1 MYPSM
6 KAELAARDGD
16 LRLCL
21 LLGIAAWFL
30 FLDHVPHN
38 AVSLLTMRNFGFS
51 GAVDLFVFVGGYTA
65 AILYGRMML
74 ERGFV
79 VTATRVFKRLWQLY
93 AAYIVLFVIYINL
106 IGYVARQSAAP
117 ALIGEF
123 NITGIVD
130 HTVRT
135 LIHGLL
141 LRAKPLNL
149 DVLQL
154 FIVLMAVFP
163 FVLLGMVRRPN
174 VTVVAS
180 MGLYVAARQFDWN
193 LSAFPDGHW
202 YLNPFCWQ
210 LLFVLGAWLALC
222 GPNQIRALHKFQ
234 EFAVLRAA
242 AWLYLLLALAVT
254 VAGKFPQAAIVP
266 NVLLDFFGPNDREN
280 LAPHRVLHFLAL
292 TFLFTYMVPR
302 DWYVLRWQ
310 TLQPAIK
317 CGQEWL
323 SVFCAGVFL
332 SFAGHLVLI
341 TGPDSLAMQVLV
353 SFVGILIMTCVAYY
367 VSWSKRQDQKPAF
380 RARPLPEESRFV
392 PALFPES
399 PTLISQSTGN
409 APFNRTSLS
418 ANMAASSRPSADA
431 ATAQLKMR

>member
-6 KAELAARDGD
+6 KAELAARDSD

-51 GAVDLFVFVGGYTA
+51 GAADLFVFVGGYTA

-79 VTATRVFKRLWQLY
+79 VTATRIFKRLWQLY
-93 AAYIVLFVIYINL
+93 AAYIVLFVIYIDL
-106 IGYVARQSAAP
+106 IGYAARQSAAP

-123 NITGIVD
+123 NVTGIVD
-130 HTVRT
+130 HTIRT

-149 DVLQL
+149 EVLQL

-163 FVLLGMVRRPN
+163 FVLFGMVRRPN
-174 VTVVAS
+174 VTVAAS
-180 MGLYVAARQFDWN
+180 IGLYLAARQFDWN
-193 LSAFPDGHW
+193 LSSFPDGRW

-210 LLFVLGAWLALC
+210 LLFVLGAWFAL
-222 GPNQIRALHKFQ
+222 IRANQ
-234 EFAVLRAA
+234 LRAVRA
-242 AWLYLLLALAVT
+242 LQELPALRIVAWLYLLLALAVT
-254 VAGKFPQAAIVP
+254 VAGKFPQAVILP
-266 NVLLDFFGPNDREN
+266 DLLRGVFPPDKGN
-280 LAPHRVLHFLAL
+280 LAPHRVVHFLAL
-292 TFLFTYMVPR
+292 AFLFAYMVPR
-302 DWYVLRWQ
+302 DWSGFRWQ
-310 TLQPAIK
+310 MLQPVIK

-323 SVFCAGVFL
+323 AVFCAGVFL

-341 TGPDSLAMQVLV
+341 TGPDSLAMHVMV
-353 SFVGILIMTCVAYY
+353 SFAGISIMTAVAYY
-367 VSWSKRQDQKPAF
+367 VSWSKRQDHKPVF
-380 RARPLPEESRFV
+380 RTQAMTGLPEEGRF
-392 PALFPES
+392 A
-399 PTLISQSTGN
+399 
-409 APFNRTSLS
+409 
-418 ANMAASSRPSADA
+418 
-431 ATAQLKMR
+431 K

>member
-30 FLDHVPHN
+30 FLDHIPHN
-38 AVSLLTMRNFGFS
+38 VVSLLTMRNFGFS
-51 GAVDLFVFVGGYTA
+51 GATDLFVFVGGYTA

-79 VTATRVFKRLWQLY
+79 VTATRIFKRLWQLY

-123 NITGIVD
+123 NVTGIVD
-130 HTVRT
+130 HTIRT

-163 FVLLGMVRRPN
+163 LVLLGMVRRPN

-180 MGLYVAARQFDWN
+180 ISLYFAARQLDWN

-210 LLFVLGAWLALC
+210 LLFVLGAWLALS
-222 GPNQIRALHKFQ
+222 GPNQIRAVHKLQ
-234 EFAVLRAA
+234 EFAILRAA
-242 AWLYLLLALAVT
+242 AWLYLFLALAVT
-254 VAGKFPQAAIVP
+254 VAGKFPQTAIVP
-266 NVLLDFFGPNDREN
+266 DLLREIFGPNDREN

-292 TFLFTYMVPR
+292 AFLFSYIVPR
-302 DWYVLRWQ
+302 DWSGFRWQ
-310 TLQPAIK
+310 TLQPVIK

-323 SVFCAGVFL
+323 AVFCAGVFL

-341 TGPDSLAMQVLV
+341 TGPDSLAMHVLV
-353 SFVGILIMTCVAYY
+353 SIAGISIMTGVAYY
-367 VSWSKRQDQKPAF
+367 VSWSKRQDHKPAF
-380 RARPLPEESRFV
+380 RTPAIAGLPEEGRF
-392 PALFPES
+392 A
-399 PTLISQSTGN
+399 
-409 APFNRTSLS
+409 
-418 ANMAASSRPSADA
+418 
-431 ATAQLKMR
+431 K

>member
-21 LLGIAAWFL
+21 LLGIATWFL
-30 FLDHVPHN
+30 FLDHIPHN
-38 AVSLLTMRNFGFS
+38 VVSLLTMRNFGFS

-79 VTATRVFKRLWQLY
+79 VTATRIFKRLWQLY
-93 AAYIVLFVIYINL
+93 AAYIALFVIYINL
-106 IGYVARQSAAP
+106 IGYVAGQSAAP

-123 NITGIVD
+123 NVTGIVD
-130 HTVRT
+130 HTIRT

-154 FIVLMAVFP
+154 FIVLMAAFP
-163 FVLLGMVRRPN
+163 FVLVGMVRRPN
-174 VTVVAS
+174 VTAAAS
-180 MGLYVAARQFDWN
+180 IGLYLAARQFDWN

-210 LLFVLGAWLALC
+210 LLFVLGAWLALS
-222 GPNQIRALHKFQ
+222 GAMQMRTLRTLQ
-234 EFAVLRAA
+234 ELPILRAA
-242 AWLYLLLALAVT
+242 AWLYLLFALAVT
-254 VAGKFPQAAIVP
+254 MAGKFPQPGIVP
-266 NVLLDFFGPNDREN
+266 DLLREVFVLNDREN
-280 LAPHRVLHFLAL
+280 LAPQRVLHILAL
-292 TFLFTYMVPR
+292 AFLFGYMVPR
-302 DWYVLRWQ
+302 DWPGFQWQ
-310 TLQPAIK
+310 MLQPVIK

-323 SVFCAGVFL
+323 AVFCAGVFL

-341 TGPDSLAMQVLV
+341 TGPDSLAMHFLV
-353 SFVGILIMTCVAYY
+353 SFAGILIMTGVAYY
-367 VSWSKRQDQKPAF
+367 VSWSKQQDHKPAF
-380 RARPLPEESRFV
+380 QVQAMTALPEEGR
-392 PALFPES
+392 S
-399 PTLISQSTGN
+399 PNNSHRQE
-409 APFNRTSLS
+409 RWS
-418 ANMAASSRPSADA
+418 ARRSHAHPSHKSKQIAG
-431 ATAQLKMR
+431 T

>member
-1 MYPSM
+1 M

-30 FLDHVPHN
+30 FLDHIPRN

-65 AILYGRMML
+65 AVLYGRMML

-79 VTATRVFKRLWQLY
+79 VTATRIFKRLWQLY

-123 NITGIVD
+123 NVTGIVD
-130 HTVRT
+130 HTIRT

-154 FIVLMAVFP
+154 FIVLLAVFP
-163 FVLLGMVRRPN
+163 LVLLGMVRRPN
-174 VTVVAS
+174 LTVAAS
-180 MGLYVAARQFDWN
+180 ISLYLAARQFDWN
-193 LSAFPDGHW
+193 LSSFPDGRW

-210 LLFVLGAWLALC
+210 LRFVLGAWLALS
-222 GPNQIRALHKFQ
+222 GPNQIRAVHKLQ
-234 EFAVLRAA
+234 DFAVLRAA

-254 VAGKFPQAAIVP
+254 VAGKFPQAAMVP
-266 NVLLDFFGPNDREN
+266 DLLRDVFGPNDREN

-292 TFLFTYMVPR
+292 AFLFTYMVPR
-302 DWYVLRWQ
+302 DWYGFRWQ
-310 TLQPAIK
+310 TLQPVIK

-323 SVFCAGVFL
+323 AAFCAGVFL

-353 SFVGILIMTCVAYY
+353 SFAGITIMTGVAYY
-367 VSWSKRQDQKPAF
+367 VSWSKRQDHKPAF
-380 RARPLPEESRFV
+380 RPQAMTGMPEEGRF
-392 PALFPES
+392 A
-399 PTLISQSTGN
+399 
-409 APFNRTSLS
+409 
-418 ANMAASSRPSADA
+418 
-431 ATAQLKMR
+431 K

>member
-51 GAVDLFVFVGGYTA
+51 GAADLFVFIGGYTA
-65 AILYGRMML
+65 AIFYGRMML

-79 VTATRVFKRLWQLY
+79 VTATRIFKRLWQLY

-106 IGYVARQSAAP
+106 IGYVARTARASE
-117 ALIGEF
+117 LIGDF

-130 HTVRT
+130 HTIRT

-141 LRAKPLNL
+141 LQSKPLNL

-154 FIVLMAVFP
+154 FIVLIAIFP
-163 FVLLGMVRRPN
+163 LVLFGMVRRPN
-174 VTVVAS
+174 ITMAGS
-180 MGLYVAARQFDWN
+180 IGLYVAARHFGWN
-193 LSAFPDGHW
+193 LSSFPDGKW

-210 LLFVLGAWLALC
+210 LLFVLGAWLALSSA
-222 GPNQIRALHKFQ
+222 GQMRALQ
-234 EFAVLRAA
+234 TLQDSVILRAI
-242 AWLYLLLALAVT
+242 AWLYLLFASAVT
-254 VAGKFPQAAIVP
+254 VAGKFPQAG
-266 NVLLDFFGPNDREN
+266 LLPDPLRDVFLPDHREN
-280 LAPHRVLHFLAL
+280 LAPYRVLHFLAL
-292 TFLFTYMVPR
+292 AFLFAYMVPR
-302 DWYVLRWQ
+302 DWSRFRSPA
-310 TLQPAIK
+310 LQPIIK

-323 SVFCAGVFL
+323 AVFCAGVFL

-341 TGPDSLAMQVLV
+341 TGPDSLVMHVLV
-353 SFVGILIMTCVAYY
+353 SVAGVSIMTGVAYY

-380 RARPLPEESRFV
+380 QPRAMTGVPEQGRF
-392 PALFPES
+392 A
-399 PTLISQSTGN
+399 
-409 APFNRTSLS
+409 
-418 ANMAASSRPSADA
+418 
-431 ATAQLKMR
+431 K